1 MLMIF
6 DIVIFLLGAGPKSKR
21 AIHPEQ
27 VKGRRTKSGRFRVK
41 STKKVKLTVLLLSSL
56 YPPRLYNITITHF
69 HSLSCSSQ
77 IRVSDHSSS
86 SDRPLKGGGYVHL
99 SFRAWN
105 FTLSLW
111 NVEGYMGALSSLGI
125 FYFLFFFIM
134 FCLVGEKKW
143 ENEGNFKFFE
153 VKDKFFLG
161 YFAWLCSVEFG
172 VLFLIYFKKC
182 LFTCLV
188 AERLWENE
196 EKVVALSVKLAI
208 LGKILLD
215 STQFDYL
222 A

>member
-111 NVEGYMGALSSLGI
+111 NVEGYMGAISSLGI
-125 FYFLFFFIM
+125 FYLLFFFFIM
-134 FCLVGEKKW
+134 FCLVAEKKW

-153 VKDKFFLG
+153 VKDKFFRVFCLIVFSWVWRFG
-161 YFAWLCSVEFG
+161 LDLLQEMFAYLFGSREIVGKWRESCSFE
-172 VLFLIYFKKC
+172 C
-182 LFTCLV
+182 
-188 AERLWENE
+188 
-196 EKVVALSVKLAI
+196 
-208 LGKILLD
+208 
-215 STQFDYL
+215 
-222 A
+222 